1 MMNRFPP
8 LLALGFANWLMLS
21 WLAAAA
27 VPLAIHLWNRRRYR
41 EVSWAAIE
49 YLLAALRKNARRIQ
63 IEQWVLLAIR
73 TLIIVLVAL
82 AVAEPY
88 LEGARL
94 DFSTGQRTL
103 KVLVIDGSYSMAY
116 RATDRS
122 RFERAK
128 LAAEKIVA
136 ESPAG
141 DAFLLV
147 VLADPPVV
155 VVGSPA
161 HEPSDFLAE
170 IDNLRLAQG
179 LADLPATLARVEEVL
194 NSAGSSAPTRREVY
208 FLTDLC
214 RNTWAPQ
221 LANPAAETQ
230 YRERLARLASMAS
243 LVVVDLGQSGA
254 ENTAVTHL
262 SMAEPMAT
270 IGREVVF
277 DAGLQSLATRP
288 RKHQLVELLV
298 DGHRV
303 RESYVDLEPGEQ
315 SSVAFSYRFETPGQH
330 VAEVRLAADAL
341 DLDNHRWLVLQV
353 KDQLRVLCVDGKPA
367 GGGLSGASDYLALAL
382 NPDQG
387 QSSAPALVKPEVIPE
402 SGLVERD
409 LADYDC
415 VFLANVGQ
423 FTASE
428 ASLLEA
434 YLKQGGGLVFF
445 LGDQVLPDRYN
456 RELLRPGGGVLPA
469 RIGAVTPEGQYRF
482 DPLDYRHPLVKVF
495 QDRESSGL
503 LTTPV
508 YRYFHLEPRTDV
520 DARVALGFA
529 NGDPAIVEAPIYR
542 GRCVLVATD
551 GSLSSVDPVTKSPW
565 TTMPA
570 WPSFVPLV
578 QEMLAFVVSGQ
589 GRDQNVIVGQPLV
602 GNLATAATGLPLEV
616 TEPDGHQDDLQ
627 ISHDGG
633 SGGWSFADTWQSGVY
648 QVRIGTSPAREEL
661 FVANVDTSESDLSRV
676 EPGDLPKQFTT
687 GADPVAETIAA
698 PTGRQNHLNK
708 NCLYGALGLLLAE
721 TLLAWRFGHRQ

>member
-1 MMNRFPP
+1 MNLSSF
-8 LLALGFANWLMLS
+8 LLAFGFGNWLMLS

-27 VPLAIHLWNRRRYR
+27 VPLAIHLWNRRKYR

-63 IEQWVLLAIR
+63 IEQWLLLAIR

-88 LEGARL
+88 LQGARL

-116 RATDRS
+116 RPTDRS

-128 LAAEKIVA
+128 LAAEKIVE

-147 VLADPPVV
+147 VLADPPIV

-170 IDNLRLAQG
+170 IDNLKLAQG

-194 NSAGSSAPTRREVY
+194 NSAGSSAPARREVY
-208 FLTDLC
+208 FLTDLA

-221 LANPAAETQ
+221 LASPAAETQ
-230 YRERLARLASMAS
+230 YRERLTRLAGMAA

-254 ENTAVTHL
+254 ENWAVTHL
-262 SMAEPMAT
+262 AMSEPMAA

-277 DAGLQSLATRP
+277 DARLQSFAAQP
-288 RKHQLVELLV
+288 RKHQLVELLL

-303 RESYVDLEPGEQ
+303 RETHVDLEPGEQ

-330 VAEVRLAADAL
+330 VAEVRLAADPL
-341 DLDNHRWLVLQV
+341 DVDNHRWLVLPV

-367 GGGLSGASDYLALAL
+367 GGGLSGATDYLALAL

-387 QSSAPALVKPEVIPE
+387 QSAAPALVKPEVVTE
-402 SGLVERD
+402 SGMVERD

-428 ASLLEA
+428 ARLLEA

-445 LGDQVLPDRYN
+445 LGDQVLPERYN
-456 RELLRPGGGVLPA
+456 RELLRAGGGVLPA
-469 RIGAVTPEGQYRF
+469 RIEALAPEGQYRF

-508 YRYFHLEPRTDV
+508 SRYFRLEPRTDGG
-520 DARVALGFA
+520 ARVALAFSD
-529 NGDPAIVEAPIYR
+529 GDPAIVEAPIHR
-542 GRCVLVATD
+542 GRSVLVATD
-551 GSLSSVDPVTKSPW
+551 GSLSSIDPLTKSPW

-578 QEMLAFVVSGQ
+578 QEMLALVVSGQ
-589 GRDQNVIVGQPLV
+589 GRDRNVVVGQPLV
-602 GNLATAATGLPLEV
+602 GNLATVVAGLPLQV

-627 ISHDGG
+627 ISSEPGG
-633 SGGWSFADTWQSGVY
+633 GGWSFADTWQSGIY
-648 QVRIGTSPAREEL
+648 QVRIGSSPEREEL
-661 FVANVDTSESDLSRV
+661 FVANVDTSESDLTRV
-676 EPGDLPKQFTT
+676 EPGDLPRQSPPGPEP
-687 GADPVAETIAA
+687 GAEAPAA

-708 NCLYGALGLLLAE
+708 DCLYGALGLLLTE